1 MKKLFSI
8 VLTLAAVLFV
18 AASCN
23 DIKGGDAVEMAGEG
37 SLSITITQDGPA
49 TKAGP
54 SVTALAYEQK
64 LNRLDYFLF
73 EGGTTLYNKKSV
85 SSGISG
91 TSHTETFNRL
101 PVGNYTVIVVAN
113 APAAVSSA
121 TSLADLKAAAVTLAN
136 CSRTES
142 EGFIMYAE
150 KTGVAVSG
158 GQTTD
163 LSGNSA
169 MSLERFPARVRLVS
183 VENKIPT
190 VAAYANSNAISV
202 KGVFLTNV
210 YSTWRLDGT
219 GNPSAVTNAK
229 GRKGSNKIAAA
240 SQLDYG
246 QTGWFPSSATTVA
259 NSGTTVATLNWDTY
273 GFPTTAAI
281 DGSPLRLVI
290 LATVNGTDYYYPV
303 KLIDASASPA
313 RAGIERNKTYEV
325 SVAIYGT
332 GSDDPDVDVV
342 RGNISASVTVKAWV
356 AGASYSEEI

>member
-1 MKKLFSI
+1 MKKLFFT
-8 VLTLAAVLFV
+8 VLTLAAVLLV

-37 SLSITITQDGPA
+37 SLTITITQDAPA
-49 TKAGP
+49 TKADP
-54 SVTALAYEQK
+54 SVTALACEQK
-64 LNRLDYFLF
+64 LNRLDFFLF
-73 EGGTTLYNKKSV
+73 EGGTTLYDRKSV
-85 SSGISG
+85 TSGISG

-101 PVGNYTVIVVAN
+101 PVGSYTIVVVAN
-113 APAAVSSA
+113 APASISSA
-121 TSLADLKAAAVTLAN
+121 TTLDGLKTTAVTLAN

-150 KTGVAVSG
+150 KAGVAVSG
-158 GQTTD
+158 GQTTS

-183 VENKIPT
+183 VENRIPT

-210 YSTWRLDGT
+210 YSAWRLDGT

-229 GRKGSNKIAAA
+229 GRKGSAKIAAA
-240 SQLDYG
+240 SQLDYP

-259 NSGTTVATLNWDTY
+259 NSGTTVASLNWDTY

-290 LATVNGTDYYYPV
+290 YAEVNGTDYYYPV
-303 KLIDASASPA
+303 KLIDATASPA

-342 RGNISASVTVKAWV
+342 RGNVSASVSVKAWV
-356 AGASYSEEI
+356 AGASYTEDI